1 MQRSL
6 IICAHY
12 HRQTWIDLRQT
23 KTNKK
28 PAVARIADR
37 ILPHS
42 RLYCEIASLA
52 VFENRDTGLKKRIG
66 VTSLTFHGL
75 VTSLVL

>member
-6 IICAHY
+6 IIFAHY

-28 PAVARIADR
+28 PSCR
-37 ILPHS
+37 
-42 RLYCEIASLA
+42 
-52 VFENRDTGLKKRIG
+52 
-66 VTSLTFHGL
+66 
-75 VTSLVL
+75 